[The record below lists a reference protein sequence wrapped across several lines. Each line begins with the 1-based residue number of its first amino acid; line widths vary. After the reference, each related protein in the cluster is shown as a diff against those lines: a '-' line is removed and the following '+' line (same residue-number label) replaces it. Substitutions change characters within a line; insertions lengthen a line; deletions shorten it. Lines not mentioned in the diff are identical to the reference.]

1 MGKYYSSNL
10 VSIDAAR
17 LNNAIRKS
25 GKTKTEIASEI
36 GFSRASIGNAITRG
50 KINKLNLKVLSE
62 YLGKDPEY
70 FILKPQ
76 EEEPPK
82 EEPKQEPKSEDI
94 ALLYKGISDLNRHLF
109 DISTQLKEL
118 NGKAEACRVGL
129 VNESVHLYDIKQ
141 LLISLNKELMGE
153 TK

>member
-1 MGKYYSSNL
+1 MGKCYSSNL
-10 VSIDAAR
+10 ISIDAAR

-36 GFSRASIGNAITRG
+36 GFSRASISNAITRG
-50 KINKLNLKVLSE
+50 TINKLNLKVLSE

-70 FILKPQ
+70 FILRP
-76 EEEPPK
+76 EDESPK

>member
-17 LNNAIRKS
+17 LNNAVRKS

-70 FILKPQ
+70 FILRP
-76 EEEPPK
+76 EEESPK

-118 NGKAEACRVGL
+118 NGKTEACRVGL
-129 VNESVHLYDIKQ
+129 INESVHLYDIKQ

-153 TK
+153 SK